1 MERMERM
8 ERTGNEKMEKY
19 EKMKKCVRNQLS
31 NGQEIKLFE
40 KSCRIRWSMVK
51 SDGKSVIL

>member
-1 MERMERM
+1 
-8 ERTGNEKMEKY
+8 
-19 EKMKKCVRNQLS
+19 MKKCARNQLN